1 MSTSK
6 FYVSS
11 SSSSSDS
18 DADDEQLPITKA
30 EAKKT
35 IGFYVLQ
42 TRTAMNNR
50 NAVDYAKLLHS
61 LTILASKLKA
71 SKHYGEDLVV
81 TCLRLCH
88 QVQSLLESQDFPS
101 DRHTRRKVLNAVQA
115 KASLALTQKHGEM
128 LESIRSLLRFKL
140 LPQELYTESA
150 RTTLDDLERHLI
162 SNPLSP
168 IPIELLNT
176 FNLVSSQSLPATL
189 TSMTDDCRVCSYHAL
204 TYNG

>member
-1 MSTSK
+1 MSNSR

-11 SSSSSDS
+11 SSSSSSS

-42 TRTAMNNR
+42 SRAAMNNR

-61 LTILASKLKA
+61 LTVLASKLKA
-71 SKHYGEDLVV
+71 SKHYNQDLVI
-81 TCLRLCH
+81 TCMRLCY
-88 QVQSLLESQDFPS
+88 QVQVLLESQDFPS

-115 KASLALTQKHGEM
+115 KASLALTQKHDEL
-128 LESIRSLLRFKL
+128 LEYIRSLLHCKI
-140 LPQELYTESA
+140 LPEEVYTESA

-176 FNLVSSQSLPATL
+176 FNLVSFTILVL
-189 TSMTDDCRVCSYHAL
+189 IWI
-204 TYNG
+204 